1 MSKMSW
7 GKQGSSGGPEP
18 QGHGG
23 CCQVAEPRQ
32 SRRQRA
38 WTPPPTS
45 AAHTGYGRKRVTAAP
60 QVNQESVQRRQR
72 PLAGRRGPAG
82 NLMVMEEGFA
92 RVIVQ

>member
-1 MSKMSW
+1 MSAVTVSEGNSDHSVRLGPRHVGP
-7 GKQGSSGGPEP
+7 GKSDCLVSN
-18 QGHGG
+18 
-23 CCQVAEPRQ
+23 CI
-32 SRRQRA
+32 
-38 WTPPPTS
+38 S

-82 NLMVMEEGFA
+82 NPMVMEEGFA